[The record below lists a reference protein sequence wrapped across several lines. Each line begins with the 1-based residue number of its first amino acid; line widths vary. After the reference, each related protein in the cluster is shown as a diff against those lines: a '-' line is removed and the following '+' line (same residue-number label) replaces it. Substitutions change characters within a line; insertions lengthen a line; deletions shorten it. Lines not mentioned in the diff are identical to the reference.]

1 MNIPSDLRFAET
13 HEWVRVSKAKDKA
26 KDKDIATVGI
36 SDYAQEELTDIVY
49 VDLPK
54 VGDVVEA
61 GTDCA
66 VVESVKAASDIYAPV
81 SGKVVEINQE
91 IVDNPSLVNEDPY
104 GKGWFFKIKASD
116 LAELED
122 LMSDTDYEEHLGEIA
137 EEGGD
142 EDEEEEK

>member
-1 MNIPSDLRFAET
+1 MNIPTDLKFAET
-13 HEWVRVSKAKDKA
+13 HEWVRVNKV

-54 VGDVVEA
+54 VGDEVEA

-66 VVESVKAASDIYAPV
+66 VVESVKAASDLYAPV
-81 SGKVVEINQE
+81 SGKVIEINQD
-91 IVDNPSLVNEDPY
+91 IVENPGLVNEDPY
-104 GKGWFFKIKASD
+104 GKGWFFKIRMSD
-116 LAELED
+116 AAELDD

-137 EEGGD
+137 QDGGD
-142 EDEEEEK
+142 EDEEDEK